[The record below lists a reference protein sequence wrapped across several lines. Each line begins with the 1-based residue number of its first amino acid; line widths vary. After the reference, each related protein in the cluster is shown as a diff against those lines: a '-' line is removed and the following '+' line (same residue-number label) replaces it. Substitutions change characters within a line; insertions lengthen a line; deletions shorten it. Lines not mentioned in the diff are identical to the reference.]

1 MWNVDG
7 QRVFNWQEEDMVSV
21 DIVEVDIVIVLK
33 RAQDVILLCLL
44 QPVKHG
50 WVGTGGLVLI
60 WQEADIVSK

>member
-7 QRVFNWQEEDMVSV
+7 QRVFNWQEEDMVSG
-21 DIVEVDIVIVLK
+21 DIVEVDIVIILK

-50 WVGTGGLVLI
+50 WVGAG
-60 WQEADIVSK
+60 WC